1 MPSDENERKKLLNEL
16 NALRDRVEELENSSP
31 GKASRERSADFFRCL
46 IAAIPDLIW
55 LKDQEEYIYPAMKP
69 LNFFWSKRRRDS
81 RQY

>member
-55 LKDQEEYIYPAMKP
+55 LKDQEGVYLSCNEAFELFLEQKK
-69 LNFFWSKRRRDS
+69 KR
-81 RQY
+81 